1 MNDESFTPVAL
12 RPLSLD
18 DIVGESITLLL
29 RYLPQFLA
37 LAALANL
44 PVLFWQLLTL
54 IAPDQ
59 WVSPPRFQTLSET
72 SSISAFIAYVT
83 EGRNN
88 LNTLMAIGVG
98 VLGSLLQT
106 VGVSM
111 YAYQHAIGRALSL
124 AATMQHTLKQ
134 FPAMLLGGVLP
145 MAAIILIDNFLPK
158 NTWGNLFYIVMLL
171 AIYPRF
177 LLVPATVALED
188 ASGPTAL
195 WRSLRLVG
203 SAYWRVLV
211 IWLVLEL
218 VIAMTVLLPTLFIGL
233 SSINLV
239 LGTPQRL
246 INFGIGNLTIF
257 VVDSFRS
264 IALML
269 LFVDVRR
276 RSDRQRTVQIA
287 GI

>member
-1 MNDESFTPVAL
+1 MNNESFKPVAL

-18 DIVGESITLLL
+18 DIVSESITLLL
-29 RYLPQFLA
+29 RYFPQFLA

-54 IAPDQ
+54 AAPDQ
-59 WVSPPRFQTLSET
+59 WVSPPRFQTLTET

-98 VLGSLLQT
+98 VLASLLQT
-106 VGVSM
+106 VGVSV
-111 YAYQHAIGRALSL
+111 YGYQRAMGRTMSL
-124 AATMQHTLKQ
+124 ATTMQHTLKQ
-134 FPAMLLGGVLP
+134 FPAMLLGGAMP
-145 MAAIILIDNFLPK
+145 MAAIILVDNYLPK
-158 NTWGNLFYIVMLL
+158 NTWGNLFYIVLL
-171 AIYPRF
+171 LVLYPRF
-177 LLVPATVALED
+177 LFVPASVALED
-188 ASGPTAL
+188 ASGLTAL
-195 WRSLRLVG
+195 WRSLRLVS
-203 SAYWRVLV
+203 SAYWRVLG

-218 VIAMTVLLPTLFIGL
+218 VIAMILLLPTLFIGL
-233 SSINLV
+233 SSVNLV

-246 INFGIGNLTIF
+246 VNFGVGNLTIF
-257 VVDSFRS
+257 VIDSFRS

-276 RSDRQRTVQIA
+276 RSDRQRTVQVA